1 MNEKI
6 RVGGK
11 KEMEGNFHHIAFRDG
26 ALVLL
31 DQRKL
36 PLEEVYLECRTED
49 EAAEA
54 IRTMAVRG
62 APAIGIAAGYGM
74 ALAAARHAGS
84 GAGAQ
89 REALERAARVL
100 GATRP
105 TAVNLF
111 WAIEKMMAHVDKS
124 ASGPEAL
131 AGELLRLAEA
141 MHEEDAAVCRRI
153 GDLGAALLPEGS
165 SVLTH
170 CNAGAL
176 ATAGYGTAGGVI
188 RSGFRDGRVREVFV
202 DETRPFLQGAR
213 LTAWELSRDGVPVVL
228 ITDNMAAHCMRL
240 GKIGAIVVGADRVAA
255 NGDVANKIGT
265 YGLAVLAREH
275 GVPFYVAAP
284 TSTIDMEAKS
294 GADIPIEERPE
305 EEVRSF
311 GGALVAPEGVRVY
324 QPRVRRDARAL
335 RGRPGDG
342 TGAGAPRRRGV
353 SRPAPE
359 LNGFSSYGGVMIAA
373 SKRDVVFSC

>member
-1 MNEKI
+1 MDE
-6 RVGGK
+6 K
-11 KEMEGNFHHIAFRDG
+11 KEIEGNFHSITFHDG
-26 ALVLL
+26 ALVLI

-36 PLEEVYLECRTED
+36 PREEVYLECRTED
-49 EAAEA
+49 EVAEA
-54 IRTMAVRG
+54 IKTMVVRG
-62 APAIGIAAGYGM
+62 APAIGVAASYGM
-74 ALAAARHAGS
+74 ALAAARYTGS
-84 GAGAQ
+84 TTDAQ

-111 WAIEKMMAHVDKS
+111 WAIEKMKAHIRESNS
-124 ASGPEAL
+124 APEAL
-131 AGELLRLAEA
+131 AEELLRLAGEI
-141 MHEEDAAVCRRI
+141 HEEDVAVCRRI

-188 RSGFRDGRVREVFV
+188 RSGFRDGRVREVYV

-213 LTAWELSRDGVPVVL
+213 LTAWELSRDGIPVVL
-228 ITDNMAAHCMRL
+228 ITDNMAAHCMSL
-240 GKIGAIVVGADRVAA
+240 GRIDAIIVGADRVAA

-284 TSTIDMEAKS
+284 TSTIDMETKG

-311 GGALVAPEGVRVY
+311 GGQPVAPEGVRVFN
-324 QPRVRRDARAL
+324 PAFDVTPARFVDALVTERGMVRLAQGESL
-335 RGRPGDG
+335 GSVLG
-342 TGAGAPRRRGV
+342 
-353 SRPAPE
+353 
-359 LNGFSSYGGVMIAA
+359 
-373 SKRDVVFSC
+373 

>member
-1 MNEKI
+1 MTGE
-6 RVGGK
+6 

-36 PLEEVYLECRTED
+36 PLEETYIECRTED
-49 EAAEA
+49 ETAEA
-54 IRTMAVRG
+54 IKTMVVRG
-62 APAIGIAAGYGM
+62 APAIGIAAAYGM

-89 REALERAARVL
+89 REALERSARVL

-111 WAIEKMMAHVDKS
+111 WAIEKMMAHVDTSDS
-124 ASGPEAL
+124 APETL

-141 MHEEDAAVCRRI
+141 MHEEDAAVCRKI
-153 GDLGAALLPEGS
+153 GDLGAELLPEGS

-188 RSGFRDGRVREVFV
+188 RSGFRDGRVREVYV

-240 GKIGAIVVGADRVAA
+240 GRIDAVVVGADRVAA

-275 GVPFYVAAP
+275 NIPFYVAAP

-294 GADIPIEERPE
+294 GADIPIEERPG

-311 GGALVAPEGVRVY
+311 GGALVAPEDVRVY
-324 QPRVRRDARAL
+324 NPAFDVTPARFVDALVTEKGMVRLAE
-335 RGRPGDG
+335 GESPG
-342 TGAGAPRRRGV
+342 
-353 SRPAPE
+353 SI
-359 LNGFSSYGGVMIAA
+359 LS
-373 SKRDVVFSC
+373 

>member
-1 MNEKI
+1 MNERI
-6 RVGGK
+6 RMDGK
-11 KEMEGNFHHIAFRDG
+11 KEIEGNFHHIAFRDG

-36 PLEEVYLECRTED
+36 PLEETYIECRTED
-49 EAAEA
+49 ETAEA
-54 IRTMAVRG
+54 IQTMVVRG
-62 APAIGIAAGYGM
+62 APAIGIAASYGI

-89 REALERAARVL
+89 REALERSARML

-111 WAIEKMMAHVDKS
+111 WAIKKMMAHVDESGS
-124 ASGPEAL
+124 APDAL

-141 MHEEDAAVCRRI
+141 MHEEDAAVCRKI
-153 GDLGAALLPEGS
+153 GDLGAELLPEES

-188 RSGFRDGRVREVFV
+188 RSGFRDGRVREVYV

-240 GKIGAIVVGADRVAA
+240 GKIDAVVVGADRVAA

-275 GVPFYVAAP
+275 NIPFYVAAP

-305 EEVRSF
+305 EEVRTF
-311 GGALVAPEGVRVY
+311 GGALVAPEDVRVY
-324 QPRVRRDARAL
+324 NPAFDVTPARFVDALVTEKGMVRL
-335 RGRPGDG
+335 SEGESLGSILG
-342 TGAGAPRRRGV
+342 
-353 SRPAPE
+353 
-359 LNGFSSYGGVMIAA
+359 
-373 SKRDVVFSC
+373 

>member
-1 MNEKI
+1 M
-6 RVGGK
+6 GGK
-11 KEMEGNFHHIAFRDG
+11 KEIEGNFYHIAYRGG

-36 PLEEVYLECRTED
+36 PREEVYLECRTE
-49 EAAEA
+49 EEVAEA
-54 IRTMAVRG
+54 VKSMVVRG

-89 REALERAARVL
+89 RAALERAARAL

-111 WAIEKMMAHVDKS
+111 WAIEKMMAHVDRS
-124 ASGPEAL
+124 DAAPEAL
-131 AGELLRLAEA
+131 AGELLSLAKE
-141 MHEEDAAVCRRI
+141 MREEDVAVCRRI
-153 GDLGAALLPEGS
+153 GDIGAALLPEGS

-188 RSGFRDGRVREVFV
+188 RSGFRDGRVREVYV

-240 GKIGAIVVGADRVAA
+240 GKIDAIVVGADRVAA

-284 TSTIDMEAKS
+284 TSTIDTEAKG

-311 GGALVAPEGVRVY
+311 GGVSVAPEGVRVFN
-324 QPRVRRDARAL
+324 PAFDVTPARFVDALVTEAGVARLAE
-335 RGRPGDG
+335 GDSLG
-342 TGAGAPRRRGV
+342 SILG
-353 SRPAPE
+353 
-359 LNGFSSYGGVMIAA
+359 
-373 SKRDVVFSC
+373 

>member
-1 MNEKI
+1 M
-6 RVGGK
+6 GGN
-11 KEMEGNFHHIAFRDG
+11 KEIEGNFHHIAFRDG

-36 PLEEVYLECRTED
+36 PREEVYLECRTE
-49 EAAEA
+49 EEVAEA
-54 IRTMAVRG
+54 VKTMVVRG
-62 APAIGIAAGYGM
+62 APAIGIAAGYGI
-74 ALAAARHAGS
+74 ALAAIRHADS
-84 GAGAQ
+84 GPVAQ
-89 REALERAARVL
+89 REALEGAARML
-100 GATRP
+100 AATRP

-124 ASGPEAL
+124 GSAPETL

-141 MHEEDAAVCRRI
+141 MHEEDTAVCRRI
-153 GDLGAALLPEGS
+153 GDLGAELLPERC

-188 RSGFRDGRVREVFV
+188 RSGFRDGRVREVYV

-213 LTAWELSRDGVPVVL
+213 LTAWELNRDGVPVVL
-228 ITDNMAAHCMRL
+228 ITDSMAAHCMRL
-240 GKIGAIVVGADRVAA
+240 GKIDVVVVGADRVAA

-284 TSTIDMEAKS
+284 TSTIDTESKG

-311 GGALVAPEGVRVY
+311 GGVPVAPEGVRVY
-324 QPRVRRDARAL
+324 NPAFDVTPARFVDALVTESGVVRLAEGESL
-335 RGRPGDG
+335 GSVLG
-342 TGAGAPRRRGV
+342 
-353 SRPAPE
+353 
-359 LNGFSSYGGVMIAA
+359 
-373 SKRDVVFSC
+373 

>member
-1 MNEKI
+1 MGE
-6 RVGGK
+6 K
-11 KEMEGNFHHIAFRDG
+11 KEIEGNFHSIAFRGG
-26 ALVLL
+26 ALVLI

-36 PLEEVYLECRTED
+36 PREEVYFECRTE
-49 EAAEA
+49 EEVAEA
-54 IRTMAVRG
+54 IKKMVVRG
-62 APAIGIAAGYGM
+62 APAIGVAASYGM
-74 ALAAARHAGS
+74 ALAAARRTGS
-84 GAGAQ
+84 TADEQ

-111 WAIEKMMAHVDKS
+111 WAIEKMSAHIRESNS
-124 ASGPEAL
+124 APEAL
-131 AGELLRLAEA
+131 AEELLRLAGEI
-141 MHEEDAAVCRRI
+141 HEEDVAVCRRI
-153 GDLGAALLPEGS
+153 GDLGAALLSEGS

-188 RSGFRDGRVREVFV
+188 RSGFRDGKVQEVFV

-213 LTAWELSRDGVPVVL
+213 LTAWELSRDGIPVVL
-228 ITDNMAAHCMRL
+228 ITDNMAAYCMRL

-284 TSTIDMEAKS
+284 TSTIDMGTKG

-311 GGALVAPEGVRVY
+311 GGEPIAPEGVRVFN
-324 QPRVRRDARAL
+324 PAFDVTPARFVDAL
-335 RGRPGDG
+335 V
-342 TGAGAPRRRGV
+342 TERGV
-353 SRPAPE
+353 VRLARGES
-359 LNGFSSYGGVMIAA
+359 LGSVLG
-373 SKRDVVFSC
+373 

>member
-1 MNEKI
+1 M
-6 RVGGK
+6 GGK

-36 PLEEVYLECRTED
+36 PLEEVYLECRTEG
-49 EAAEA
+49 EVAEA
-54 IRTMAVRG
+54 VKTMVVRG

-74 ALAAARHAGS
+74 ALAAIRHADA
-84 GAGAQ
+84 GAVAQ
-89 REALERAARVL
+89 REALEGAARML

-111 WAIEKMMAHVDKS
+111 WAIEKMMAGVDKS
-124 ASGPEAL
+124 GSAPEAL
-131 AGELLRLAEA
+131 ADELLRLAEV

-153 GDLGAALLPEGS
+153 GDLGAELLPERC

-240 GKIGAIVVGADRVAA
+240 GKIDAIVVGADRVAA

-284 TSTIDMEAKS
+284 TSTIDTEAKE

-311 GGALVAPEGVRVY
+311 GGVPVAPEGVRVY
-324 QPRVRRDARAL
+324 NPAFDVTPARFVDALVTESGVVRLAEGESLGSVLD
-335 RGRPGDG
+335 
-342 TGAGAPRRRGV
+342 
-353 SRPAPE
+353 
-359 LNGFSSYGGVMIAA
+359 
-373 SKRDVVFSC
+373 

>member
-1 MNEKI
+1 MNERI
-6 RVGGK
+6 RMDGK
-11 KEMEGNFHHIAFRDG
+11 KEIEGNFHHIAFRDG

-36 PLEEVYLECRTED
+36 PLEETYIECRTED
-49 EAAEA
+49 ETAEA
-54 IRTMAVRG
+54 IQTMVVRG
-62 APAIGIAAGYGM
+62 APAIGIAASYGI
-74 ALAAARHAGS
+74 ALAAACHAGS

-89 REALERAARVL
+89 REALERSARML

-111 WAIEKMMAHVDKS
+111 WAIKKMMAHVDESGS
-124 ASGPEAL
+124 APDAL

-141 MHEEDAAVCRRI
+141 MHEEDAAVCRKI
-153 GDLGAALLPEGS
+153 GDLGAELLPEES

-188 RSGFRDGRVREVFV
+188 RSGFRDGRVREVYV

-240 GKIGAIVVGADRVAA
+240 GKIDAVVVGADRVAA

-275 GVPFYVAAP
+275 NISFYVAAP

-305 EEVRSF
+305 EEVRTF
-311 GGALVAPEGVRVY
+311 GGALVAPEDVRVY
-324 QPRVRRDARAL
+324 NPAFDVTPARFVDALVTEKGMVRL
-335 RGRPGDG
+335 SEGESLGSILG
-342 TGAGAPRRRGV
+342 
-353 SRPAPE
+353 
-359 LNGFSSYGGVMIAA
+359 
-373 SKRDVVFSC
+373 

>member
-1 MNEKI
+1 MNERI
-6 RVGGK
+6 RMGGN
-11 KEMEGNFHHIAFRDG
+11 KEIEGNFHHIAFRDG

-36 PLEEVYLECRTED
+36 PREEVYLECRTE
-49 EAAEA
+49 EEVAEA
-54 IRTMAVRG
+54 VKTMVVRG
-62 APAIGIAAGYGM
+62 APAIGIAAGYGI
-74 ALAAARHAGS
+74 ALAAIRHAGS
-84 GAGAQ
+84 GPVAQ
-89 REALERAARVL
+89 REALEGAARML
-100 GATRP
+100 AATRP

-124 ASGPEAL
+124 DSAPETL
-131 AGELLRLAEA
+131 AAELLRLACE

-153 GDLGAALLPEGS
+153 GDLGAGLLPEGS

-188 RSGFRDGRVREVFV
+188 RSGFRDGRVREVYV
-202 DETRPFLQGAR
+202 DETRPFLQGSR
-213 LTAWELSRDGVPVVL
+213 LTAWELNRDGIPVVL
-228 ITDNMAAHCMRL
+228 ITDSMAAHCMRL
-240 GKIGAIVVGADRVAA
+240 GKIDAIVVGADRVAA

-275 GVPFYVAAP
+275 DVPFYVAAP
-284 TSTIDMEAKS
+284 TSTIDTESKG

-311 GGALVAPEGVRVY
+311 GGAPVAPEGVRVY
-324 QPRVRRDARAL
+324 NPAFDVTPARFVDALVTESGVVRLAEGESL
-335 RGRPGDG
+335 GSVLG
-342 TGAGAPRRRGV
+342 
-353 SRPAPE
+353 
-359 LNGFSSYGGVMIAA
+359 
-373 SKRDVVFSC
+373 

>member
-1 MNEKI
+1 M
-6 RVGGK
+6 GGK
-11 KEMEGNFHHIAFRDG
+11 KEIEGNFHHIAFRDG

-36 PLEEVYLECRTED
+36 PREEVYLECRTED
-49 EAAEA
+49 ETAEA
-54 IRTMAVRG
+54 IKTMVVRG

-89 REALERAARVL
+89 REALEGAARVL

-111 WAIEKMMAHVDKS
+111 WAIEKMMAHVDES

-131 AGELLRLAEA
+131 AEELLRLAEA

-153 GDLGAALLPEGS
+153 GDLGAALLPERS

-284 TSTIDMEAKS
+284 TSTIDMEAKG
-294 GADIPIEERPE
+294 GADIPIEERPG

-311 GGALVAPEGVRVY
+311 GGALVAPEDVRVY
-324 QPRVRRDARAL
+324 NPAFDVTPARFVDALVTEKGIVRLAEGESL
-335 RGRPGDG
+335 SSIPG
-342 TGAGAPRRRGV
+342 
-353 SRPAPE
+353 
-359 LNGFSSYGGVMIAA
+359 
-373 SKRDVVFSC
+373 

>member
-1 MNEKI
+1 M
-6 RVGGK
+6 GGN
-11 KEMEGNFHHIAFRDG
+11 KEIEGNFHHIAFRDG
-26 ALVLL
+26 ALILL

-36 PLEEVYLECRTED
+36 PREEVYLECRTED
-49 EAAEA
+49 EVAEA
-54 IRTMAVRG
+54 IKTMVVRG
-62 APAIGIAAGYGM
+62 APAIGIAACYGM

-84 GAGAQ
+84 GADAQ
-89 REALERAARVL
+89 REALEGAARVL
-100 GATRP
+100 AATRP

-124 ASGPEAL
+124 ASSPDAL
-131 AGELLRLAEA
+131 AQELLRLAEA

-213 LTAWELSRDGVPVVL
+213 LTAWELSRDGIPVVL

-255 NGDVANKIGT
+255 NGDVVNKIGT

-284 TSTIDMEAKS
+284 TSTIDMEAKG

-305 EEVRSF
+305 EEVRTF
-311 GGALVAPEGVRVY
+311 GGAVVAPEEVRVFN
-324 QPRVRRDARAL
+324 PAFDVTPARFVDALVTERGMVRLAEGESL
-335 RGRPGDG
+335 GSILG
-342 TGAGAPRRRGV
+342 
-353 SRPAPE
+353 
-359 LNGFSSYGGVMIAA
+359 
-373 SKRDVVFSC
+373 

>member
-1 MNEKI
+1 M
-6 RVGGK
+6 GGK
-11 KEMEGNFHHIAFRDG
+11 KEIEGNFHHIALRDG

-36 PLEEVYLECRTED
+36 PREEVYLECRTE
-49 EAAEA
+49 EEVAEA
-54 IRTMAVRG
+54 IKAMVVRG
-62 APAIGIAAGYGM
+62 APAIGIAAAYGM
-74 ALAAARHAGS
+74 ALAAARHIGS
-84 GAGAQ
+84 GSDAQ
-89 REALERAARVL
+89 REALERAARML

-124 ASGPEAL
+124 DSAPEAL
-131 AGELLRLAEA
+131 AEELLRLANE
-141 MHEEDAAVCRRI
+141 MHEEDVAVCRRI
-153 GDLGAALLPEGS
+153 GDLGAELLQEGS

-213 LTAWELSRDGVPVVL
+213 LTAWELSRDGIPVVL

-240 GKIGAIVVGADRVAA
+240 GKIDAIIVGADRVAA

-284 TSTIDMEAKS
+284 TSTIDTEAKC

-305 EEVRSF
+305 EEVRTF
-311 GGALVAPEGVRVY
+311 GGQPVAPEGVRVFN
-324 QPRVRRDARAL
+324 PAFDVTPARFVDALVTERGMVRLAEGKSL
-335 RGRPGDG
+335 GSILG
-342 TGAGAPRRRGV
+342 
-353 SRPAPE
+353 
-359 LNGFSSYGGVMIAA
+359 
-373 SKRDVVFSC
+373 

>member
-1 MNEKI
+1 M
-6 RVGGK
+6 
-11 KEMEGNFHHIAFRDG
+11 
-26 ALVLL
+26 
-31 DQRKL
+31 
-36 PLEEVYLECRTED
+36 
-49 EAAEA
+49 AEA
-54 IRTMAVRG
+54 IQAMVVRG
-62 APAIGIAAGYGM
+62 APAIGIAASYGI

-89 REALERAARVL
+89 REALERSARVL

-111 WAIEKMMAHVDKS
+111 WAIEKMMAHVDESGS
-124 ASGPEAL
+124 APDAL

-141 MHEEDAAVCRRI
+141 MHEEDAAVCRKI

-240 GKIGAIVVGADRVAA
+240 GRIDAVVVGADRVAA

-275 GVPFYVAAP
+275 KIPFYVAAP

-311 GGALVAPEGVRVY
+311 GGEPVAPEDVRVY
-324 QPRVRRDARAL
+324 NPAFDVTPARFVDALVTEKGMVRLSEGESLDL
-335 RGRPGDG
+335 LLG
-342 TGAGAPRRRGV
+342 
-353 SRPAPE
+353 
-359 LNGFSSYGGVMIAA
+359 
-373 SKRDVVFSC
+373 